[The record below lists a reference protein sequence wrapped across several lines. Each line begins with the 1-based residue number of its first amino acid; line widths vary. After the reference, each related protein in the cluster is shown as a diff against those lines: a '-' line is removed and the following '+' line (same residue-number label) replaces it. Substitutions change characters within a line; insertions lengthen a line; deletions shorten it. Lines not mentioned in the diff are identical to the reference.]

1 MKRAGLLTAG
11 FVALVGVAWVALFW
25 WNNLRGIG
33 PALEPPVGDIAAQ
46 IETAQPPVEMP
57 VGTTTVAVN
66 GMPLT
71 LPAGFGISIFAKQLK
86 GPRVLVLD
94 PNGVML
100 ASIPSAGK
108 VVALPDADGDGS
120 ADRQV
125 TVASGLNN
133 PHGLAFRCP
142 TGGNCMLYVAE
153 TNAVATYDYDP
164 ATFAAT
170 NRRKIIDLPAGGV
183 HITRTLLF
191 HDDKLL
197 IAVGST
203 CNVCIEKNQQRAKI
217 LVANPD
223 GSDLKE
229 YAGGLRNAVFMIEH
243 PGTNDVWATEMGRD
257 LLGDNTPPDE
267 IDIIAEGK
275 NYGWPTCYGKNIHDT
290 AFDKNTY
297 IRNPCMEPFE
307 TPSLIDLQAH
317 SAPLGLA
324 FVPESWPREVRGDL
338 LVAFHGSWNRTVPT
352 GYKVVRLKL
361 NADGSFDAQEDFIT
375 GWLTKAGALG
385 RPVDLLFRDR
395 DLYISDDKAGAI
407 YRVTYGPERQAAP

>member
-11 FVALVGVAWVALFW
+11 FVVAVAGAWTALFW
-25 WNNLRGIG
+25 WNNLRGAG
-33 PALEPPVGDIAAQ
+33 PALEPPVGDIASQ
-46 IETAQPPVEMP
+46 IETAPPPVEMP
-57 VGTTTVAVN
+57 TGTTTVAVN

-71 LPAGFGISIFAKQLK
+71 LPSGFGISIFAKQLK
-86 GPRVLVLD
+86 EPRVLATD
-94 PNGVML
+94 PNGTLIVSVP
-100 ASIPSAGK
+100 ASGK
-108 VVALPDADGDGS
+108 VVALPDADGNGV

-125 TVASGLNN
+125 TVVAGLNH
-133 PHGLAFRCP
+133 PHGFAFRCP
-142 TGGNCMLYVAE
+142 SGQTAPCTLYVAE
-153 TNAVATYDYDP
+153 TNAVATYDYDA

-203 CNVCIEKNQQRAKI
+203 CNVCRETNEQRAKI

-229 YAGGLRNAVFMIEH
+229 YAKGLRNAVFMVEH
-243 PGTNDVWATEMGRD
+243 PATKNVWATEMGRD
-257 LLGDNTPPDE
+257 LLGDDTPPDE
-267 IDIIAEGK
+267 INVIEEGK

-324 FVPESWPREVRGDL
+324 FVPDGWPEDLRGDL

-352 GYKVVRLKL
+352 GYKVVRMKL
-361 NADGSFDAQEDFIT
+361 NADGSFASQEDFIT

-385 RPVDLLFRDR
+385 RPADLLFRGQ
-395 DLYISDDKAGAI
+395 DLYISDDKAGVI
-407 YRVTYGPERQAAP
+407 YRVARQTP